1 MSLSKYR
8 GRDVLSIG
16 VEIRNAAGGLN
27 DALKVDPV
35 EYEVD
40 DEITVVM
47 RCVVDKH
54 RHEKVKDTDGLR
66 LVHIL
71 SANEA
76 AIVDD
81 ALVAEVLD
89 RQSKRIE
96 QAKIQREQEQG
107 VYQLGAAMAEAHEE
121 GHHADGLVEGCP
133 ACDAER
139 DAEAAEA
146 TG

>member
-1 MSLSKYR
+1 MANKLTKYR
-8 GRDVLSIG
+8 GREVLSTG

-27 DALKVDPV
+27 AALKVDPE

-76 AIVDD
+76 AVIDD
-81 ALVAEVLD
+81 AIVAAALD
-89 RQSKRIE
+89 EQAKRIE
-96 QAKIQREQEQG
+96 EASGIHRLPIALQ
-107 VYQLGAAMAEAHEE
+107 EAHDKGEHTE
-121 GHHADGLVEGCP
+121 LVEGCP
-133 ACDAER
+133 SCDQEVA
-139 DAEAAEA
+139 AKAAE
-146 TG
+146 G

>member
-27 DALKVDPV
+27 DALKVDPE

-76 AIVDD
+76 AVIDD

-96 QAKIQREQEQG
+96 AAKIQREQEKG
-107 VYQLGAAMAEAHEE
+107 IFQLSAAMTEAHEE
-121 GHHADGLVEGCP
+121 GAHADELVEGCP
-133 ACDAER
+133 ACDAE
-139 DAEAAEA
+139 AEAVAA
-146 TG
+146 DGG